1 MQYIGAFFGGLIGS
15 AAFYSLGTFIVNIPM
30 TYKSVGMTFWF
41 LVFAYLGYTIAS
53 KYTAKD

>member
-1 MQYIGAFFGGLIGS
+1 VQYIGALIGGLIGS
-15 AAFYSLGTFIVNIPM
+15 AAFYSLGTFLVKIPM